1 MAERLR
7 ECAELQDTITAARR
21 EALIGSTVEV
31 LVDSPGEGRTYREA
45 PEIDGIVRIPDDAP
59 GGIVRRAGGHRGRR
73 AGPGRRVRRG
83 TTDRRRAAPVPA
95 VSGPVR

>member
-1 MAERLR
+1 
-7 ECAELQDTITAARR
+7 
-21 EALIGSTVEV
+21 V

-59 GGIVRRAGGHRGRR
+59 VGAFVEVVVTGADGPDLVAGF
-73 AGPGRRVRRG
+73 AG
-83 TTDRRRAAPVPA
+83 DRLPTVGPQVPA